1 MRSIVRTTH
10 LLSAGGAILYAEH
23 QPIGGVN
30 RIRKAVYERASTL
43 RHTASAMPRREPNS
57 FADFTDAA
65 PARPRN

>member
-10 LLSAGGAILYAEH
+10 LLSAGGTIPYGLLLVSCTYSPH
-23 QPIGGVN
+23 
-30 RIRKAVYERASTL
+30 AVYERASTL
-43 RHTASAMPRREPNS
+43 RHTANGMPRREPNS